1 MSDERSTFRK
11 VLSLGIAFVMIA
23 AGAVIFG
30 NWLFFGGGLP
40 KYAAPAGGIM
50 IGVGAM
56 IAYEDVVEWWKTR

>member
-11 VLSLGIAFVMIA
+11 VLSLGIAFLLIA

-40 KYAAPAGGIM
+40 KYAGWTAGIM
-50 IGVGAM
+50 IGVGMM
-56 IAYEDVVEWWKTR
+56 IAYEDVVEWWKPR